1 MLSVQ
6 LYSVRDAIAEQG
18 YEKIIRDLAAMGYQG
33 VEPAG
38 YPGTTV
44 QEAGKL
50 FTELGLSSISSHT
63 GLPLGDDKQRVL
75 EEADCI
81 GAKYMITGGAGP
93 EAFASLDG
101 IKATAERYNEAA
113 LVAREFGFKI
123 GLHNHWQEMA
133 IFDGKPGYRWF
144 LDLTEPEVVFEVDT
158 YWVQV
163 GGLDPIATIKDM
175 AERAPLIHLKDGP
188 AVRRE
193 DPMVAV
199 GSGAMPV
206 AEIIKAATYSKNF
219 VVELDRCATDMMTA
233 MEDSIKF
240 VKPLMS

>member
-6 LYSVRDAIAEQG
+6 LYSVRDVIAKQG
-18 YEKIIRDLAAMGYQG
+18 YEKTIRELAAMGYDG
-33 VEPAG
+33 MEPAG

-44 QEAGKL
+44 QEAAKL
-50 FTELGLSSISSHT
+50 FKELSLASISTHT
-63 GLPLGDDKQRVL
+63 SLPLGDDKQRIL
-75 EEADCI
+75 EEADCL

-93 EAFASLDG
+93 DAFETLDN

-158 YWVQV
+158 YWVKV
-163 GGLDPIATIKDM
+163 GGLDPMETIKDM
-175 AERAPLIHLKDGP
+175 AERAPLIHLKDGSG
-188 AVRRE
+188 VKE
-193 DPMVAV
+193 DPMLAV
-199 GSGAMPV
+199 GSGIMPV
-206 AEIIKAATYSKNF
+206 AEIIKAATYAENF
-219 VVELDRCATDMMTA
+219 VVELDRCATDMMVA
-233 MEDSIKF
+233 MSDSIKF
-240 VKPLMS
+240 VKPLMA

>member
-18 YEKIIRDLAAMGYQG
+18 YEKIIRDLAAMGYEG

-44 QEAGKL
+44 QEAAKL
-50 FTELGLSSISSHT
+50 FKELGLKSISSHT
-63 GLPLGDDKQRVL
+63 GLPLGDDKQRIL
-75 EEADCI
+75 EEADCL

-93 EAFASLDG
+93 DAFESLDN

-113 LVAREFGFKI
+113 LVAREYGFKI
-123 GLHNHWQEMA
+123 GLHNHWKEMA

-144 LDLTEPEVVFEVDT
+144 LDFTEPEVVFEVDT
-158 YWVQV
+158 YWVKV
-163 GGLDPIATIKDM
+163 GNLDPVETIKDM
-175 AERAPLIHLKDGP
+175 AERAPLIHLKDGSG
-188 AVRRE
+188 VRE

-199 GSGAMPV
+199 GSGIMPV
-206 AEIIKAATYSKNF
+206 AEIIKASTYSENF
-219 VVELDRCATDMMTA
+219 IVELDRCGTDMMKA